1 MEELTRKYF
10 TNSLSRSESEKLL
23 ELLQKPSNQKL
34 FKKYAKDYHDLNLSF
49 QEIDLEKEY
58 LALLKKNRNIE
69 SSQKTSRGKWYFRAA
84 AALIILFGMGY
95 YYVLTSKNS
104 SIEKQ
109 DLPQDVITI
118 TLDNGEVKI
127 IQEDGAEKILDKN
140 GQIVGKQEGRRINY
154 SNAAGD
160 NATEKLVY
168 NELAVPNGKTFQLK
182 LSDGSSVHLNA
193 GSTLK
198 YPVKFLHNENRRV
211 FLDGEAYFEIAKD
224 EAHPFVVNTSQI
236 NIMAL
241 GTEFNVNSYD
251 GDVVAHAVL
260 VEGSVALYDGDA
272 TFEKEVSTILSPN
285 EKATWGKSEKNV
297 RVDEVEV
304 HEYIAWTKGQLLF
317 KIRPFSEIIKV
328 LERHYD
334 VAITNNYHHLD
345 NLRFFA
351 TFDIETI
358 DQVMESFQNSEP
370 FSFVRN
376 GNHII
381 INGPN

>member
-1 MEELTRKYF
+1 MKELTRKHF
-10 TNSLSRSESEKLL
+10 TNSLSSSESEKLL

-58 LALLKKNRNIE
+58 LALLKKNKNIKT
-69 SSQKTSRGKWYFRAA
+69 SQKTSKRKWYFRAA
-84 AALIILFGMGY
+84 AALVILFGMGY
-95 YYVLTSKNS
+95 YFVLTLKNS

-118 TLDNGEVKI
+118 TLDNGEVRI
-127 IQEDGAEKILDKN
+127 IQENGAEKILDKN
-140 GQIVGKQEGRRINY
+140 GQIVGKQEGTLINY
-154 SNAAGD
+154 SSTADD

-198 YPVKFLHNENRRV
+198 YPVKFLDNGNRRV

-224 EAHPFVVNTSQI
+224 ETHPFVVNTSEI

-251 GDVVAHAVL
+251 GDAVAHTVL
-260 VEGSVALYDGDA
+260 VEGSVALYDGDIV
-272 TFEKEVSTILSPN
+272 FDKDVSTILSPN
-285 EKATWGKSEKNV
+285 EKATWGKSEKIV
-297 RVDEVEV
+297 QVDEVDI

-334 VAITNNYHHLD
+334 VTITNNYHHLD